1 MTNYD
6 GRKSMTKK
14 AWKELQKKNR
24 GGFVYA
30 NLGTRDMGVETRA
43 SRKRDTLKR
52 IAESG
57 Y

>member
-24 GGFVYA
+24 QGGFGM

>member
-1 MTNYD
+1 MFD
-6 GRKSMTKK
+6 GRKTMTKK

-24 GGFVYA
+24 GGFGQM
-30 NLGTRDMGVETRA
+30 NLGVRDMGIETRA

-52 IAESG
+52 ITEAR